1 MADKLDDLYINLGI
15 RDDGVNQF
23 LDKLNSELKRV
34 DNNLEKLDALNRLA
48 AKQAIRNF
56 KDIPPAIQESM
67 GKLRSEADKLTKDIQ
82 SGISRGLDTSK
93 LEEGL
98 NRLKAQ
104 AQEADKFFRDRLK
117 NGINITKLDSGD
129 ISNVLMSPSKSFI
142 ADARRLHKEFSD
154 ENKKTISEQDK
165 AIKKMKD
172 NLVSLDENIQRIG
185 DRKRNAGLYG
195 ITDVSGLER
204 ANQLLR
210 DQKTLIENILNIQGP
225 AKYKAAIDNS
235 ASVQIGQSL
244 ALDASK
250 KYIREY
256 DKEVRH
262 IESLRNKERN
272 KDENDEAKAETY
284 YVTRKQRVDDAIYA
298 SNKRRGEALA
308 MADAMSKSNLSNA
321 QSYVSA
327 LRVAANEEAR
337 WQKRLLDAKKQY
349 EDAQKSGGKLS
360 GTYLGRYTGM
370 SELLGEVKN
379 SQTGSVEMPSYN
391 HTRNLTK
398 EVIRRAE
405 EAMQAE
411 RAAGKAQAKADEQA
425 RRDEYKA
432 QQDANKALERHNS
445 LLEKARNLRLDV
457 IGLQGRMQNLD
468 KSGEKSMRGLL
479 TGSSSYT
486 YLARIKNELR
496 KAMNDPTISNEE
508 LEKKLRQVEQAIKG
522 ARVQTQQWS
531 FDNRQAKADVR
542 EHTRS
547 VNDEARAL
555 NRAKLLLKDARTQ
568 SGRILNALSTTP
580 KNISGYNN
588 ASASM
593 NNIDKLRTE
602 LRSLVNATDK
612 DVPAIKAKMAELRL
626 AMKQGIGDVTIM
638 NGNKQIYNMFETV
651 AKHVADAE
659 HNAKMLQERL
669 NKLQENWQSRLLFSK
684 TGAAEGISRTQ
695 INTLQRLQSELSTA
709 LKSGKA
715 EDIRAK
721 TREIQEALGGVNV
734 AAEQYSRLQREA
746 AESTRSAAQ
755 AQKDM
760 LAAARENASA
770 ISSLASSFGSLRNES
785 KGMSRAMSDIKMLAL
800 QGGGVYM
807 VKNLF
812 DQIVQ
817 QGGQIEMQHIALRS
831 MIGDYQEA
839 DKLFGQIKMLA
850 IQSPF
855 TFSEM
860 VRNIKQLVA
869 YGIEEDKVYDTTKR
883 LSDIS
888 AGLGVSVERLALAF
902 GQVKARG
909 WLDAKE
915 LRQFAYAGLP
925 LTSKLSAYY
934 TKEKGK
940 DVSPAEV
947 MKMIK
952 KRQVAFTDVQKVLW
966 QLTDKGGQFYN
977 MQDVLTDTLLGK
989 FNKLKDAW
997 DIMLSDFTNGGNIVG
1012 TTFKGILDITA
1023 DLIQNM
1029 NKLAPLLLGFGTMY
1043 GLRKLGG
1050 FGISKLGLTSAK
1062 SLEAT
1067 ARRAL
1072 TIEMQKYAAMQQER
1086 VLSGEISMYSAR
1098 TLVNKRLQT
1107 MQTSIQ
1113 NGDLMRMLALQ
1124 GQLKPMEL
1132 ASWMSNNNKTLTQ
1145 KKQNVELL
1153 RQLELMGM
1161 INKAEAKSIYTNNKR
1176 ALAMQQLK
1184 GWGSG
1189 LFTKGNLAMVGLGV
1203 AMAGWSRYEEM
1214 TAQSKQA
1221 AEEMVESVKNS
1232 LKTIDDAIEAHG
1244 NKPLTDKY
1252 IGSLEEV
1259 LRQSNLYS
1267 DSLGDQIR
1275 KATKLGEKYEIIKE
1289 RIREARFIQ
1298 DHAGVLENMNNAVNM
1313 GLSIGDRIKGGQFFG
1328 TAVISGLWSKFMGVL
1343 RGFNG
1348 YDMKGLISS
1357 IHESQTKLDD
1367 LGRHGVKDM
1376 KAIKREA
1383 ANLNGTWDF
1392 MARKSLP
1399 SVMRTMEREISG
1411 FGRSWK
1417 NMNIQARND
1426 FKNTLYS
1433 WVDGMGEAGTEI
1445 GARMFAIMMTM
1456 KLRPEFLN
1464 NPKQMEWKKG
1474 SGSYLSMWGHYY
1486 YNHFSKHYVPKSKD
1500 YSPSDSDT
1508 PKKNKHTG
1516 GEKTDPEAEA
1526 LKRKAELLKKYYEY
1540 YKKYYDLLHNEGA
1553 ALKKLE
1559 ETYGQEI
1566 KRVFP
1571 KLSFENLV
1579 QYDARLTDLRKE
1591 AEGMYK
1597 TKKHHNKYVLG
1608 ALNEIIDAQ
1617 TDRKFTTDK
1626 ESMEDYSNRM
1636 NYDLKQMERR
1646 WNTYQQLWKI
1656 TGNANLAASSAG
1668 MSSDSNM
1675 RDYSIMPDG
1684 SARSGYAE
1692 EYSNYLSNYLNSI
1705 MLSRG
1710 LNDEDRKAGEPGAID
1725 YKAVLKM
1732 DDKEIEKYS
1741 GELFKNEKDNNK
1753 IEAFATAL
1761 KKYRDLVTDTEFQQG
1776 INTYMELM
1784 KQIVDTQSEVN
1795 RSQQEYISR
1804 LNDLDTLLKNGAITK
1819 DQYNQAKEIAA
1830 TDNETKQLHA
1840 TTNYQQYMNA
1850 VTSMTENAAKSMR
1863 DTIFENLAKRF
1874 KEGCLTVNQYVD
1886 SIKQVNEQMEAFSNH
1901 HGDAYSFATGGLQ
1914 GWANNQKQKGY
1925 DALYKDLVKNG
1936 GKEYFDQK
1944 THRPN
1949 AKGMALLGKA
1959 GGAAGTVAVV
1969 DAVVNGI
1976 NSNVQSYKNLE
1987 KTWTDAFGDGL
1998 KNSKFS
2004 EFMGGFTEASQ
2015 GAADAWNSLKSG
2027 NFVGVFDGVVRS
2039 FTGWFSWGNAAANK
2053 RWQEQAEYLKGFQA
2067 TLNKINSNLE
2077 SKISPTYGS
2086 QAITSAREYQENLK
2100 NEAAEIKKTAYDWSQ
2115 AHSIHRGHRNRMYV
2129 FGSKGETKSAFRA
2142 INETL
2147 RANGYTG
2154 EDIGGD
2160 NIQDLEAKYLEMI
2173 RDKHAGLWGKMDS
2186 GLQGYLDRLIEIG
2199 SETGDAE
2206 KATEKLAETLSGLSV
2221 DGLQSDYESLIESF
2235 EATNTDFADDF
2246 EKKLKKAILS
2256 SMIANLYKDRIKSL
2270 VEESGKLGTNAA
2282 YLSSNGTIKQHVVGS
2297 NGEILGKEK
2306 DVAAEYTPEEYAKM
2320 KQEAVGIGNDINS
2333 TAKMLQEAFGWSSGS
2348 ANSTSSSIKGMT
2360 EQTADLLASYLNAIR
2375 ADVSVIRQLSI
2386 PDLDTIN
2393 VTAKSQLQQLN
2404 QIARNTAL
2412 NAEIAGRM
2420 ETSVSNMN
2428 GILESVKN
2436 GTKSLTV
2443 KVQ

>member
-15 RDDGVNQF
+15 RDDGVTQF
-23 LDKLNSELKRV
+23 LDKLNQKLKTAGQQL
-34 DNNLEKLDALNRLA
+34 NSLPALGRYA
-48 AKQAIRNF
+48 AKKAIQDL
-56 KDIPPAIQESM
+56 KDIPAAIQESM
-67 GKLRSEADKLTKDIQ
+67 GKLRSEADKLARDIQ
-82 SGISRGLDTSK
+82 SGMARGLDTSK
-93 LEEGL
+93 LEDSL

-104 AQEADKFFRDRLK
+104 AQEADKFFRNKLRG
-117 NGINITKLDSGD
+117 GIDIGKLDKAD
-129 ISNVLMSPSKSFI
+129 ISNILMSPSKSFI
-142 ADARRLHKEFSD
+142 ADAKRAHTEFAN
-154 ENKKTISEQDK
+154 ENKKIISEQDK

-172 NLVSLDENIQRIG
+172 NLVSLDEDIQRIG

-256 DKEVRH
+256 DKEVRRV
-262 IESLRNKERN
+262 ESLRNKSRN
-272 KDENDEAKAETY
+272 KEENDEAKAETY

-298 SNKRRGEALA
+298 SSKRKADALY
-308 MADAMSKSNLSNA
+308 MANAMSKSNLDNA
-321 QSYVSA
+321 QSYVA
-327 LRVAANEEAR
+327 LLRTVVNEEAR
-337 WQKRLLDAKKQY
+337 WQKRLSDAKKQY

-370 SELLGEVKN
+370 SELFGEVRNK
-379 SQTGSVEMPSYN
+379 QTGTVEMPSYN
-391 HTRNLTK
+391 YTRNLTK
-398 EVIRRAE
+398 EAIRSAN

-411 RAAGKAQAKADEQA
+411 RAAEKAQSKADEQA
-425 RRDEYKA
+425 LRDEYKA
-432 QQDANKALERHNS
+432 QQDANKALDRHNA
-445 LLEKARNLRLDV
+445 LLEKGRALRLDI
-457 IGLQGRMQNLD
+457 IGLQGRMQNMD
-468 KSGEKSMRGLL
+468 KSGDKSMRGLL
-479 TGSSSYT
+479 TGGSSYT
-486 YLARIKNELR
+486 YLARMKNDLR
-496 KAMNDPTISNEE
+496 RAMNDPNITNED
-508 LEKKLRQVEQAIKG
+508 LEKKIRNAELAIKG

-547 VNDEARAL
+547 VNEESAAL
-555 NRAKLLLKDARTQ
+555 NRAKSLLKDARTQ
-568 SGRILNALSTTP
+568 SRRILNALATTSP
-580 KNISGYNN
+580 LTSGYSN
-588 ASASM
+588 ASTSM
-593 NNIDKLRTE
+593 DNIDKLRTE
-602 LRSLVNATDK
+602 LRALVNATDK

-626 AMKQGIGDVTIM
+626 AMKQGIGDVTMM
-638 NGNKQIYNMFETV
+638 NGNKQINNIHETE
-651 AKHVADAE
+651 AKRLEDAM
-659 HNAKMLQERL
+659 HNASMLQARL
-669 NKLQENWQSRLLFSK
+669 NRLEESWKSRLQFSK
-684 TGAAEGISRTQ
+684 TSTGEGISRTQ
-695 INTLQRLQSELSTA
+695 VNTLQRLQSELSA
-709 LKSGKA
+709 AMKSGKT
-715 EDIRAK
+715 EDISAK
-721 TREIQEALGGVNV
+721 VREIQVALGGVNV

-746 AESTRSAAQ
+746 AESTKSAAQ

-770 ISSLASSFGSLRNES
+770 ISSLASSFSSLRNNS
-785 KGMSRAMSDIKMLAL
+785 KGMSRAMSDIKTLAL
-800 QGGGVYM
+800 QGGGIYM
-807 VKNLF
+807 AKNIF

-817 QGGQIEMQHIALRS
+817 QGGQIEQQHIALRS

-839 DKLFGQIKMLA
+839 DKLFNQIKMLA
-850 IQSPF
+850 IESPF

-860 VRNIKQLVA
+860 VRNTKQLVA

-934 TKEKGK
+934 TKEEGK
-940 DVSPAEV
+940 DVSPADV

-977 MQDVLTDTLLGK
+977 MQSVLTDTLLGK

-997 DIMLSDFTNGGNIVG
+997 DIMLSDFTNGGNVVG
-1012 TTFKGILDITA
+1012 SVFKGILDITA

-1029 NKLAPLLLGFGTMY
+1029 NKIAPLLVGFGTMY
-1043 GLRKLGG
+1043 GIRKLGN

-1067 ARRAL
+1067 ARRAMM
-1072 TIEMQKYAAMQQER
+1072 IEMQKYAAMQQER

-1098 TLVNKRLQT
+1098 TLINKRLQT

-1145 KKQNVELL
+1145 KKQNIELL

-1161 INKAEAKSIYTNNKR
+1161 INKEEARSIYANNRR
-1176 ALAMQQLK
+1176 ALAMQQAK
-1184 GWGSG
+1184 SWAGG
-1189 LFTKGNLAMVGLGV
+1189 LFTKGNLAMVGLSI
-1203 AMAGWSRYEEM
+1203 AAAGFSRYEEI
-1214 TAQSKQA
+1214 TEQNKQA
-1221 AEEMVESVKNS
+1221 AEEMAESMKNS
-1232 LKTIDDAIEAHG
+1232 IKSVEDAIAAHG
-1244 NKPLTDKY
+1244 DKPLTAKY

-1259 LRQSNLYS
+1259 LRQSDLYS
-1267 DSLGDQIR
+1267 NSLGDQIA

-1289 RIREARFIQ
+1289 KIREARFVQ
-1298 DHAGVLENMNNAVNM
+1298 EHGDLLGNMSDAATM
-1313 GLSIGDRIKGGQFFG
+1313 GLGIKDRINGGQFIG
-1328 TAVISGLWSKFMGVL
+1328 TAALSGIWGKFIGIL

-1357 IHESQTKLDD
+1357 IHESEVKLND
-1367 LGRHGVKDM
+1367 LGNHGVKDV
-1376 KAIKREA
+1376 KAVRREV
-1383 ANLNGTWDF
+1383 ANLRSTWEF

-1399 SVMRTMEREISG
+1399 SVMKTMEREVNG
-1411 FGRSWK
+1411 FGRSWR

-1426 FKNTLYS
+1426 FKNTIYS
-1433 WVDGMGEAGTEI
+1433 WIDSMGESGTEI
-1445 GARMFAIMMTM
+1445 GAHMFAIMMMM
-1456 KLRPEFLN
+1456 KTAPDAMKD
-1464 NPKQMEWKKG
+1464 PKNMVWRKG
-1474 SGSYLSMWGHYY
+1474 SKSALSVWGHYY
-1486 YNHFSKHYVPKSKD
+1486 YDHYARHYVPKTKEYNPGD
-1500 YSPSDSDT
+1500 ADSGKK
-1508 PKKNKHTG
+1508 KKNKHTR

-1579 QYDARLTDLRKE
+1579 QYDARLQDLRKE

-1608 ALNEIIDAQ
+1608 ALNEIVDAQ
-1617 TDRKFTTDK
+1617 TDRKYTTDK
-1626 ESMEDYSNRM
+1626 ESMSDYSSKM
-1636 NYDLKQMERR
+1636 AYDLKGMERR
-1646 WNTYQQLWKI
+1646 WNTYQQIWKV
-1656 TGNANLAASSAG
+1656 TGNPDLAAASAG
-1668 MSSDSNM
+1668 LNNDSNM
-1675 RDYSIMPDG
+1675 RDYDIMPNG
-1684 SARSGYAE
+1684 SARSGYAK
-1692 EYSNYLSNYLNSI
+1692 EYSQYLSNYLNDIILKSGNPDK
-1705 MLSRG
+1705 S
-1710 LNDEDRKAGEPGAID
+1710 ID

-1741 GELFKNEKDNNK
+1741 GELFKDEKDNNK
-1753 IEAFATAL
+1753 IEAFVTAL

-1819 DQYNQAKEIAA
+1819 EQYDKGKEIAA
-1830 TDNETKQLHA
+1830 TDKETKQLHA
-1840 TTNYQQYMNA
+1840 TTSYQQYMND
-1850 VTSMTENAAKSMR
+1850 VTSMTESAAKSMR

-1874 KEGCLTVNQYVD
+1874 KEGSLTVNQYVD
-1886 SIKQVNEQMEAFSNH
+1886 SIKQVNEQMEAFNNH
-1901 HGDAYSFATGGLQ
+1901 HGDAYAFATGGLQ

-1925 DALYKDLVKNG
+1925 DELYADLAKNG
-1936 GKEYFDQK
+1936 GKKYFDPK
-1944 THRPN
+1944 TQMPN
-1949 AKGMALLGKA
+1949 AAGMAMLGKA
-1959 GGAAGTVAVV
+1959 GGAASTVAIV
-1969 DAVVNGI
+1969 DTIVNGI

-2039 FTGWFSWGNAAANK
+2039 FTGWFSFGNAAANR
-2053 RWQEQAEYLKGFQA
+2053 RWKEQAEYLKGFQA

-2077 SKISPTYGS
+2077 SKISPSYGS
-2086 QAITSAREYQENLK
+2086 QAITSAKEYKENLSQ
-2100 NEAAEIKKTAYDWSQ
+2100 EASEIRKTAYNWSQ
-2115 AHSIHRGHRNRMYV
+2115 AHSIHKNHRNRMYV
-2129 FGSKGETKSAFRA
+2129 FGSKGDTRSAFSE
-2142 INETL
+2142 INATL

-2154 EDIGGD
+2154 PDVGGD
-2160 NIQDLEAKYLEMI
+2160 NIQDLKAKWLEMI

-2186 GLQGYLDRLIEIG
+2186 DLQGYLDRLIEIG
-2199 SETGDAE
+2199 SETGDVE
-2206 KATEKLAETLSGLSV
+2206 KATKKLAETLSGLSV

-2256 SMIANLYKDRIKSL
+2256 GMIANLYKDRIKSL
-2270 VEESGKLGTNAA
+2270 VDESVKIGTNAT
-2282 YLSSNGTIKQHVVGS
+2282 YLSSDGTIKQHAVGS

-2306 DVAAEYTPEEYAKM
+2306 DVASEYTPDEYEKM
-2320 KQEAVGIGNDINS
+2320 KESAVSIGNDINS

-2420 ETSVSNMN
+2420 EASVSNMN

-2436 GTKSLTV
+2436 GTKSLAV

>member
-1 MADKLDDLYINLGI
+1 MADKIDDLYISLGI
-15 RDDGVNQF
+15 RDDGVTQF
-23 LDKLNSELKRV
+23 LNKLNGALKEAGT
-34 DNNLEKLDALNRLA
+34 NLDKLDALNRLS
-48 AKQAIRNF
+48 AKQTIRDF
-56 KDIPPAIQESM
+56 KDIPAAIQESM
-67 GKLRSEADKLTKDIQ
+67 GKLRSEADKLAKDIQ
-82 SGISRGLDTSK
+82 SGMGRGLDTSK
-93 LEEGL
+93 LEESL
-98 NRLKAQ
+98 NRLKTQ

-117 NGINITKLDSGD
+117 NGIDLKKLDKAD

-142 ADARRLHKEFSD
+142 ADAKRAHTEFVN
-154 ENKKTISEQDK
+154 ENKKIISEQDK

-172 NLVSLDENIQRIG
+172 NLVSLDTEIQRIG
-185 DRKRNAGLYG
+185 DRKRNAGMYG
-195 ITDVSGLER
+195 ITDVSGLEK

-225 AKYKAAIDNS
+225 KKYKAVLDNN
-235 ASVQIGQSL
+235 ASVQIGQDL
-244 ALDASK
+244 ALEASR
-250 KYIREY
+250 KYTRDY

-272 KDENDEAKAETY
+272 NSENDEAKAETY

-298 SNKRRGEALA
+298 SSRRRAEAIS

-321 QSYVSA
+321 QSYVAS
-327 LRVAANEEAR
+327 LRIAEEEEVR
-337 WQKRLLDAKKQY
+337 WQKRLLNAKKQY

-379 SQTGSVEMPSYN
+379 KRTGTIEMLSYN
-391 HTRNLTK
+391 YTRNLTK
-398 EVIRRAE
+398 EAIRRAE
-405 EAMQAE
+405 EAMRAE
-411 RAAGKAQAKADEQA
+411 RAEEKAQSRADEKA

-432 QQDANKALERHNS
+432 QQDANKALDRHNA
-445 LLEKARNLRLDV
+445 LLEKSKSLRMDI
-457 IGLQGRMQNLD
+457 IGLQGRMQNSD
-468 KSGEKSMRGLL
+468 KSGEASMRGLL

-486 YLARIKNELR
+486 YLARMKNELR
-496 KAMNDPTISNEE
+496 RAMNDPNVTNDE
-508 LEKKLRQVEQAIKG
+508 LEKKIRNTELAIKG

-531 FDNRQAKADVR
+531 FDNRQAKTDAK
-542 EHTRS
+542 ELTR
-547 VNDEARAL
+547 NIDDESRAL
-555 NRAKLLLKDARTQ
+555 NRAKMLLKDARTQ
-568 SGRILNALSTTP
+568 SGRILNAISTTSQ
-580 KNISGYNN
+580 NTSGWNN
-588 ASASM
+588 ASTSM

-602 LRSLVNATDK
+602 LRALVNATDK

-626 AMKQGIGDVTIM
+626 AMKQGIGDVTMM
-638 NGNKQIYNMFETV
+638 NGNKQINNVHETE
-651 AKHVADAE
+651 AKRLSDAM
-659 HNAKMLQERL
+659 HNASMLQARIDR
-669 NKLQENWQSRLLFSK
+669 LQESWQSRLQFSK
-684 TGAAEGISRTQ
+684 TSMGEGISSTQ
-695 INTLQRLQSELSTA
+695 ISTLQRLQSELSTA
-709 LKSGKA
+709 MKTGKA
-715 EDIRAK
+715 EDIAAK
-721 TREIQEALGGVNV
+721 TREIQVALGGVNV

-760 LAAARENASA
+760 LATARENAAA
-770 ISSLASSFGSLRNES
+770 ISSLASSFSSLRNNS

-817 QGGQIEMQHIALRS
+817 EGGQIEQQHIALRS

-850 IQSPF
+850 VESPF

-860 VRNIKQLVA
+860 VRNTKQLVA

-934 TKEKGK
+934 TKEEGK

-952 KRQVAFTDVQKVLW
+952 KRQVAFTDVQNVLW

-977 MQDVLTDTLLGK
+977 MQSVLTDTLLGK

-997 DIMLSDFTNGGNIVG
+997 DIMLSDFTNGGNVVG
-1012 TTFKGILDITA
+1012 GVFKGILDITA

-1029 NKLAPLLLGFGTMY
+1029 NKIAPLLVGFGTVY
-1043 GLRKLGG
+1043 GLKKLGN
-1050 FGISKLGLTSAK
+1050 FGIGKLGLTSAK
-1062 SLEAT
+1062 SLETT
-1067 ARRAL
+1067 ARRAMV
-1072 TIEMQKYAAMQQER
+1072 IEMQKYAAMQQER

-1161 INKAEAKSIYTNNKR
+1161 INKEEARSIYNNNRR
-1176 ALAMQQLK
+1176 ALAMQQAK
-1184 GWGSG
+1184 SWVGG
-1189 LFTKGNLAMVGLGV
+1189 LFTKGNLAMVGLSL
-1203 AMAGWSRYEEM
+1203 AAAGYSRYEEIVE
-1214 TAQSKQA
+1214 QNKEA
-1221 AEEMVESVKNS
+1221 AEEMAESMKNSVKS
-1232 LKTIDDAIEAHG
+1232 VEDAIEAHG
-1244 NKPLTDKY
+1244 SKPLTAKY
-1252 IGSLEEV
+1252 IGSLEDV

-1267 DSLGDQIR
+1267 ASLGDQIN

-1298 DHAGVLENMNNAVNM
+1298 EHSGLIENMGNAAIS
-1313 GLSIGDRIKGGQFFG
+1313 GGSIADRIAGGQNPLKALFG
-1328 TAVISGLWSKFMGVL
+1328 NW
-1343 RGFNG
+1343 FNKLLNLG
-1348 YDMKGLISS
+1348 DNNIKEIIKYIN
-1357 IHESQTKLDD
+1357 ESRVRLDD
-1367 LGRHGVKDM
+1367 LRAHGTKDV
-1376 KAIKREA
+1376 KAIAYEIGYTNGKWLDM
-1383 ANLNGTWDF
+1383 AN
-1392 MARKSLP
+1392 RVLP
-1399 SVMRTMEREISG
+1399 GVMRTMETEVSG
-1411 FGRSWK
+1411 FGRSWRR
-1417 NMNIQARND
+1417 MNVQARND
-1426 FKNTLYS
+1426 FKATIYS
-1433 WVDGMGEAGTEI
+1433 WIGSMGEAGTEI
-1445 GARMFAIMMTM
+1445 GARMFAMMMMM
-1456 KLRPEFLN
+1456 KTAPEAMKD
-1464 NPKQMEWKKG
+1464 PKNMVWRKG
-1474 SGSYLSMWGHYY
+1474 SKSALSVWGHYY
-1486 YNHFSKHYVPKSKD
+1486 YDHYSQHYVPKTKEYNPGD
-1500 YSPSDSDT
+1500 ADT
-1508 PKKNKHTG
+1508 GKKTKNKHTG

-1579 QYDARLTDLRKE
+1579 QYDARLQDLRGE

-1608 ALNEIIDAQ
+1608 ALNEIVDAQ
-1617 TDRKFTTDK
+1617 TDRKYTTDK
-1626 ESMEDYSNRM
+1626 ESMSDYSSKM
-1636 NYDLKQMERR
+1636 AYDLKGMERR
-1646 WNTYQQLWKI
+1646 WNTYQQIWKA
-1656 TGNANLAASSAG
+1656 TGNPDIAAASAG
-1668 MSSDSNM
+1668 LRNDHNM
-1675 RDYSIMPDG
+1675 RDYSIMPGG
-1684 SARSGYAE
+1684 SARSGYAK
-1692 EYSNYLSNYLNSI
+1692 EYSDYLSNYLDNIILKS
-1705 MLSRG
+1705 SHP
-1710 LNDEDRKAGEPGAID
+1710 DKAID

-1741 GELFKNEKDNNK
+1741 GELFKDEKDNNK
-1753 IEAFATAL
+1753 IEAFVTAL

-1819 DQYNQAKEIAA
+1819 EQYDKGKEIAA
-1830 TDNETKQLHA
+1830 TDKETKQLHA
-1840 TTNYQQYMNA
+1840 TTSYQQYMND
-1850 VTSMTENAAKSMR
+1850 VTSMTESAAKSMR

-1874 KEGCLTVNQYVD
+1874 KEGSLTVNQYVD
-1886 SIKQVNEQMEAFSNH
+1886 SIKQVNEQMEAFNNH
-1901 HGDAYSFATGGLQ
+1901 HGDAYAFATGGLQ

-1925 DALYKDLVKNG
+1925 DELYADLAKNG
-1936 GKEYFDQK
+1936 GKKYFDPK
-1944 THRPN
+1944 TQMPN
-1949 AKGMALLGKA
+1949 AAGMAMLGKA
-1959 GGAAGTVAVV
+1959 GGAASTVAIV
-1969 DAVVNGI
+1969 DAIVNGI

-2039 FTGWFSWGNAAANK
+2039 FTGWFSFGNAAANR
-2053 RWQEQAEYLKGFQA
+2053 RWKEQAEYLKGFQA

-2077 SKISPTYGS
+2077 SKISPSYGS
-2086 QAITSAREYQENLK
+2086 QAITSAKEYKENLSQ
-2100 NEAAEIKKTAYDWSQ
+2100 EASEIRKTAYNWSQ
-2115 AHSIHRGHRNRMYV
+2115 AHSIHKNHRNRMYV
-2129 FGSKGETKSAFRA
+2129 FGSKGDTRSAFSE
-2142 INETL
+2142 INATL

-2154 EDIGGD
+2154 PDVGGD
-2160 NIQDLEAKYLEMI
+2160 NIQDLKAKWLEMI
-2173 RDKHAGLWGKMDS
+2173 RDKHAGLWSKMDS
-2186 GLQGYLDRLIEIG
+2186 DLQGYLERLIEIE
-2199 SETGDAE
+2199 SETGDIR
-2206 KATEKLAETLSGLSV
+2206 KATEKLAETLSGLTV

-2256 SMIANLYKDRIKSL
+2256 GMIANLYKDRIKSL
-2270 VEESGKLGTNAA
+2270 VDESVKIGTNAT
-2282 YLSSNGTIKQHVVGS
+2282 YLSSDGTIKQHAVGS

-2306 DVAAEYTPEEYAKM
+2306 DVASEYTPDEYEKM
-2320 KQEAVGIGNDINS
+2320 KESAVSIGNDINS

-2420 ETSVSNMN
+2420 EASVSNMN

-2436 GTKSLTV
+2436 GTKSLAV